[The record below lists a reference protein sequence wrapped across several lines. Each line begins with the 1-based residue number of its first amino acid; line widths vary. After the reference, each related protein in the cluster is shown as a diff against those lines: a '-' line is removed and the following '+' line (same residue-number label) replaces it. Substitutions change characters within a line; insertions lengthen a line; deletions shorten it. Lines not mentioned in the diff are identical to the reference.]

1 MGRNRP
7 AEAMPF
13 DGMVRRYLIIYSVNL
28 LLLTNECQQ
37 RSSTDYALGVAH
49 NTSRIL
55 ARVNATLSPQLV
67 GSASSDNSTPKCL
80 SS

>member
-13 DGMVRRYLIIYSVNL
+13 DGMVQRYLIIYSVNL

-37 RSSTDYALGVAH
+37 RSSTGYALGVAH
-49 NTSRIL
+49 NTSHIL
-55 ARVNATLSPQLV
+55 QLSPPL
-67 GSASSDNSTPKCL
+67 APTPHWHVFEKEL
-80 SS
+80 ERAQYFS